1 MSDLAGFV
9 DFVRG
14 SMQISEMFL
23 PIDSPV
29 ISQSYELAVVVVN
42 PQIQQVGALIYDTAV
57 YNLAADYLINYA
69 PDVAPYTFFEDLRAK
84 FDCIGFVS
92 GVITSSSDAGTSQS
106 LQAPTAFSELTI
118 SDLQRLKTKYGRRYV
133 EIAQQCS
140 NSWGLS

>member
-1 MSDLAGFV
+1 MSDYAGFV
-9 DFVRG
+9 DFVRNT
-14 SMQISEMFL
+14 MQISVVFL
-23 PIDSPV
+23 PDNSPT
-29 ISQSYELAVVVVN
+29 IAQSYDLAVAVVN
-42 PQIQQVGALIYDTAV
+42 PQIQQIGAFVYDTAV

-69 PDVAPYTFFEDLRAK
+69 PDIAPYTFFEELRAK

-106 LQAPTAFSELTI
+106 LQVPTAFSELTL

>member
-1 MSDLAGFV
+1 MSDPAGFL
-9 DFVRG
+9 DFIRNT
-14 SMQISEMFL
+14 MKISEVFL
-23 PIDSPV
+23 PTDSPV
-29 ISQSYELAVVVVN
+29 IDMTYQLAVVVVN
-42 PQIQQVGALIYDTAV
+42 PQIQQFSALMYDAAV

-69 PDVAPYTFFEDLRAK
+69 TDVAPYTFFEDLRAK

-92 GVITSSSDAGTSQS
+92 GVITSSSDEGTSQS
-106 LQAPTAFSELTI
+106 LQTPTAFSELTL